1 MQNKSNPMKESVE
14 KMVKKF
20 EKNLDMKDRNNIN
33 FLENLNYKLKY

>member
-1 MQNKSNPMKESVE
+1 MKESVE